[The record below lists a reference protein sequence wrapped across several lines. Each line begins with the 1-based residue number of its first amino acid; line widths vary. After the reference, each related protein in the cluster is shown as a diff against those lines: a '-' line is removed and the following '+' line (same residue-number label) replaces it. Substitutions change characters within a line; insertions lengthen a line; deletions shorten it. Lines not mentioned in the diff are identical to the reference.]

1 MRKFLFL
8 LSLALT
14 LLAGQTASAT
24 PELFLVTGGTS
35 TTVFAPGPVIAF
47 SNSNFG
53 GWDITRI
60 FGTSDSPATNNP
72 FGLNLSVMASCSGGL
87 CDTNPLHV
95 WMSDT
100 GFTDKNT
107 AFDNIYMG
115 TATGATSQTA
125 WVGPGN
131 ILFQSN
137 GADGPPTVAGGP
149 LISLVS
155 NVVVVGT
162 IGAIQSPFARSLI
175 GGPAA
180 GPSPYSLTIEDIFTP
195 GQGQDTFNTVGEV
208 TAAAVPEPASVVL
221 LGGYVLLFCASRLRR
236 RRV

>member
-8 LSLALT
+8 LSLALA

-24 PELFLVTGGTS
+24 PELFLVTGATNMI
-35 TTVFAPGPVIAF
+35 VFAPGPVIGF
-47 SNSNFG
+47 SSASFG
-53 GWDITRI
+53 GWNITI
-60 FGTSDSPATNNP
+60 SGTSDSPATNNP
-72 FGLNLSVMASCSGGL
+72 FGLNLSVMASCGGGL
-87 CDTNPLHV
+87 CDANPLHV

-107 AFDNIYMG
+107 AFDNIYGG
-115 TATGATSQTA
+115 TATGVTSQTA

-137 GADGPPTVAGGP
+137 GADGPPTVVGGP
-149 LISLVS
+149 LISLV
-155 NVVVVGT
+155 NNLVVVGPGVT
-162 IGAIQSPFARSLI
+162 NQSPFARSLI

-180 GPSPYSLTIEDIFTP
+180 GPSPYSLTIEDIFNPTT
-195 GQGQDTFNTVGEV
+195 GLDTFNTVGEV

-221 LGGYVLLFCASRLRR
+221 LGGGVLLFCASRLRR
-236 RRV
+236 RKV